1 MDILQTINS
10 YIKYA
15 YIIVGIV
22 LLIYL
27 IKVLLALGKIG
38 QASLPIV
45 ENGEKIVNQL
55 DLLNKKSEQI
65 QHTTNTSVP
74 FFKNI
79 LLVFVLIS
87 SITKDFSE
95 TKRSKRSVKKSISKI
110 IKTQMKI
117 DPNFSIAKLSKTILS
132 H

>member
-1 MDILQTINS
+1 MNILVLINS

-15 YIIVGIV
+15 YILVGII
-22 LLIYL
+22 LMIYL

-38 QASLPIV
+38 KASLPLV
-45 ENGEKIVNQL
+45 ENGEKINQQLELL
-55 DLLNKKSEQI
+55 DEKTEIIN
-65 QHTTNTSVP
+65 HTFSTSIP

-79 LLVFVLIS
+79 LLAFVLIN

-110 IKTQMKI
+110 IKTQKKI
-117 DPNFSIAKLSKTILS
+117 DPNFSIAKLSKSILN

>member
-55 DLLNKKSEQI
+55 ELLNKKSEQI
-65 QHTTNTSVP
+65 QHTVNTSVP

-110 IKTQMKI
+110 IKTQKKI

>member
-1 MDILQTINS
+1 MNILVLINS
-10 YIKYA
+10 YIEYV
-15 YIIVGIV
+15 YILVGIILV
-22 LLIYL
+22 IYL

-38 QASLPIV
+38 KASLPLV
-45 ENGEKIVNQL
+45 ENGEKINQQLELL
-55 DLLNKKSEQI
+55 DEKTEIIN
-65 QHTTNTSVP
+65 HTFSTSIP

-79 LLVFVLIS
+79 ILVFVLIN

-110 IKTQMKI
+110 IKTQKKI
-117 DPNFSIAKLSKTILS
+117 DPNFSIAKLSKSILN

>member
-1 MDILQTINS
+1 MNILTTINS
-10 YIKYA
+10 YIKYV
-15 YIIVGIV
+15 YILLGII
-22 LLIYL
+22 LLVYL

-45 ENGEKIVNQL
+45 TNGEKIVNQI

-65 QHTTNTSVP
+65 EHTLNTSIP

-79 LLVFVLIS
+79 ALLLVLIN
-87 SITKDFSE
+87 SISKDFYE
-95 TKRSKRSVKKSISKI
+95 TRRSKRSVKKSINKI
-110 IKTQMKI
+110 IKTQKKI
-117 DPNFSIAKLSKTILS
+117 DPNFSIAKLSKAILN

>member
-1 MDILQTINS
+1 MNILQAINS

-15 YIIVGIV
+15 YIIVGII

-55 DLLNKKSEQI
+55 ELLNKKSEQI
-65 QHTTNTSVP
+65 QHTTNTSIP

-110 IKTQMKI
+110 IKTQKKI
-117 DPNFSIAKLSKTILS
+117 DPNFSIAKLSKTILN

>member
-15 YIIVGIV
+15 YIIVGII

-55 DLLNKKSEQI
+55 ELLNKKSEQI

-110 IKTQMKI
+110 IKTQKKI

>member
-15 YIIVGIV
+15 YIIVGII

-65 QHTTNTSVP
+65 RHTANTSVP

-110 IKTQMKI
+110 IKTQKKI

>member
-15 YIIVGIV
+15 YIIVGII

-65 QHTTNTSVP
+65 QHTVNTSVP

-110 IKTQMKI
+110 IKTQKKI

>member
-15 YIIVGIV
+15 YIIVGII

-55 DLLNKKSEQI
+55 ELLNKKSEQI

-110 IKTQMKI
+110 IKTQKKI
-117 DPNFSIAKLSKTILS
+117 DPNFSIAKLSKAILS

>member
-15 YIIVGIV
+15 YIIVGII

-65 QHTTNTSVP
+65 QHTVNTSVP

-110 IKTQMKI
+110 IKTQKKI
-117 DPNFSIAKLSKTILS
+117 DPNFSIAKLSKAILS

>member
-1 MDILQTINS
+1 MNILVLINS

-15 YIIVGIV
+15 YILVGIILV
-22 LLIYL
+22 IYL
-27 IKVLLALGKIG
+27 IKALFALGKIG
-38 QASLPIV
+38 KASLPIV
-45 ENGEKIVNQL
+45 ENGEKINQQLELL
-55 DLLNKKSEQI
+55 DEKTEIIN
-65 QHTTNTSVP
+65 HTFSTSIP

-79 LLVFVLIS
+79 ILVFVLIN

-110 IKTQMKI
+110 IKTQKKI
-117 DPNFSIAKLSKTILS
+117 DPNFSIAKLSKSILN

>member
-15 YIIVGIV
+15 YIIVGII

-65 QHTTNTSVP
+65 QHTVNTSVP

-110 IKTQMKI
+110 IKTQKKI
-117 DPNFSIAKLSKTILS
+117 DPNFSIAKLSKTILN

>member
-15 YIIVGIV
+15 YIIVGII

-55 DLLNKKSEQI
+55 ELLNKKSEQI
-65 QHTTNTSVP
+65 QHTVNTSVP

-110 IKTQMKI
+110 IKTQI
-117 DPNFSIAKLSKTILS
+117 IVV
-132 H
+132 

>member
-15 YIIVGIV
+15 YIIVGII

-38 QASLPIV
+38 QASIPIV

-55 DLLNKKSEQI
+55 ELSNKKSEQI
-65 QHTTNTSVP
+65 QHTVNTSVP

-110 IKTQMKI
+110 IKTQKKI

>member
-15 YIIVGIV
+15 YIIVGII

-65 QHTTNTSVP
+65 QHTTNTSIP

-110 IKTQMKI
+110 IKTQKKI

>member
-15 YIIVGIV
+15 YIIVGII

-38 QASLPIV
+38 QASIPIV

-55 DLLNKKSEQI
+55 ELLNKKSEQI
-65 QHTTNTSVP
+65 QHTVNTSVP

-110 IKTQMKI
+110 IKTQKKI

>member
-15 YIIVGIV
+15 YIIVGII

-55 DLLNKKSEQI
+55 ELLNKKSEQI
-65 QHTTNTSVP
+65 QHTVNTSVP

-110 IKTQMKI
+110 IKTQKKI

>member
-55 DLLNKKSEQI
+55 ELLNKKSEQI
-65 QHTTNTSVP
+65 QHTVNTSVP

-110 IKTQMKI
+110 IKTQKKI
-117 DPNFSIAKLSKTILS
+117 DPNFSIAKLSKAILS

>member
-1 MDILQTINS
+1 M
-10 YIKYA
+10 
-15 YIIVGIV
+15 
-22 LLIYL
+22 IYL

-38 QASLPIV
+38 KASLPLV
-45 ENGEKIVNQL
+45 ENGEKINQQLELL
-55 DLLNKKSEQI
+55 DEKTEIIN
-65 QHTTNTSVP
+65 HTFSTSIP

-79 LLVFVLIS
+79 LLAFVLIN

-110 IKTQMKI
+110 IKTQKKI
-117 DPNFSIAKLSKTILS
+117 DPNFSIAKLSKSILN

>member
-15 YIIVGIV
+15 YIIVGII

-55 DLLNKKSEQI
+55 ELLNKKSEQI

-110 IKTQMKI
+110 IKTQKKI
-117 DPNFSIAKLSKTILS
+117 DPNFSIAKLSKTILN

>member
-65 QHTTNTSVP
+65 QHTVNTSVP

-110 IKTQMKI
+110 IKTQKKI

>member
-15 YIIVGIV
+15 YIIVGII

-45 ENGEKIVNQL
+45 ENGEKIVNQM

-65 QHTTNTSVP
+65 RHTANTSVP

-110 IKTQMKI
+110 IKTQKKI

>member
-55 DLLNKKSEQI
+55 ELLNKKSEQI

-110 IKTQMKI
+110 IKTQKKI
-117 DPNFSIAKLSKTILS
+117 DPNFSIAKLSKAILS

>member
-1 MDILQTINS
+1 MNILVLINS
-10 YIKYA
+10 YIKYV
-15 YIIVGIV
+15 YILVGII
-22 LLIYL
+22 LMIYL

-38 QASLPIV
+38 KASLPLV
-45 ENGEKIVNQL
+45 ENGEKINQQLELL
-55 DLLNKKSEQI
+55 DEKTEIIN
-65 QHTTNTSVP
+65 HTFSTSIP

-79 LLVFVLIS
+79 LLAFVLIN

-110 IKTQMKI
+110 IKTQKKI
-117 DPNFSIAKLSKTILS
+117 DPNFSIAKLSKSILN